1 MPSAKFHAVKLSI
14 NLSSVKGSGYK
25 GLIKKEDIILP

>member
-1 MPSAKFHAVKLSI
+1 MPSAKFNPAKLGI